1 MSDENKNNLPIEAG
15 DTVDEALDT
24 FNDIVSDLAISD
36 PIKKNFL
43 KALDRILC
51 AVIDIPVQRLEE
63 GPAERRAILEERI
76 KFIRAVNAQNIQH
89 IEADP
94 EFAQRASR
102 TFTHRILRER
112 LNLEKVFSFVI
123 DIFKKKKYDETAN
136 QQADN
141 EAGKTINPD
150 WFNVFEKEASQKS
163 DEDMQRRFAEVLA
176 GEIVSP
182 GSHSIKAVKVL
193 GNMDQNIAELFQRVC
208 SMSVVAEDLPNKEVL
223 DIRMLSLGKDPGQNE
238 LWGYGLG
245 FNDFL
250 MLSEYDLV
258 IPNYNTLYRYEN
270 CILKEEKNT
279 AKPFRA
285 NPFRH
290 QGKYWILEPSPER
303 VEKNEL
309 RLSGVQLSYVGSQLF
324 HIIEQFPTH
333 QYTRDLKDFFAKQQL
348 QMVQVAIR
356 SDGQHIISRRI

>member
-24 FNDIVSDLAISD
+24 FNDIVSDLAIPD

-112 LNLEKVFSFVI
+112 FNLEKVFGFVV
-123 DIFKKKKYDETAN
+123 DIFKKKKYDETAS

-176 GEIVSP
+176 GEIESP
-182 GSHSIKAVKVL
+182 GSHSIKAVKAL
-193 GNMDQNIAELFQRVC
+193 GNMDQNIAELFQKVC
-208 SMSVVAEDLPNKEVL
+208 SMSVVFENLVNKSIVDLRVPSL
-223 DIRMLSLGKDPGQNE
+223 DRTTGQNGLLE
-238 LWGYGLG
+238 YGLG
-245 FNDFL
+245 FKEIL
-250 MLSEYDLV
+250 ILIEYDLV
-258 IPNYNTLYRYEN
+258 AANYDTRYNYLN
-270 CILKEEKNT
+270 CIWDKKKNS
-279 AKPFRA
+279 A
-285 NPFRH
+285 NPFKH
-290 QGKYWILEPSPER
+290 QGQYWILEPSPEE
-303 VEKNEL
+303 EKKSEF
-309 RLSGVQLSYVGSQLF
+309 RLSGVRFSHVGSQLF
-324 HIIEQFPTH
+324 HIVDQIPTQ
-333 QYTRDLKDFFAKQQL
+333 QYTKDLKDFFAKQQL
-348 QMVQVAIR
+348 QMVKVAI
-356 SDGQHIISRRI
+356 

>member
-1 MSDENKNNLPIEAG
+1 MSDEKQDKLPVEAG

-24 FNDIVSDLAISD
+24 FNDIVSDLAIPD

-51 AVIDIPVQRLEE
+51 AVIDIPAQRLEE

-94 EFAQRASR
+94 EFAHRASR

-112 LNLEKVFSFVI
+112 FNLEKVFSFVV

-136 QQADN
+136 QQTDN

-150 WFNVFEKEASQKS
+150 WFNIFEKEASQKS

-182 GSHSIKAVKVL
+182 GSHSVKTIKAL
-193 GNMDQNIAELFQRVC
+193 GNMDQDIAELFQRFC
-208 SMSVVAEDLPNKEVL
+208 SMSVVLENLFDKSIH
-223 DIRMLSLGKDPGQNE
+223 DIRVPALDKNPGQNE
-238 LWGYGLG
+238 LQEYGLNFG
-245 FNDFL
+245 EIL
-250 MLSEYDLV
+250 MLIEYDLV
-258 IPNYNTLYRYEN
+258 VPDHNTWYDYQP
-270 CILKEEKNT
+270 CIWDKKKDEGY
-279 AKPFRA
+279 PFQ
-285 NPFRH
+285 H
-290 QGKYWILEPSPER
+290 QGQYWVLEPSPEQ

-309 RLSGVQLSYVGSQLF
+309 RLSGVKLSHVGSQLF
-324 HIIEQFPTH
+324 HIIEQIPTQ
-333 QYTRDLKDFFAKQQL
+333 QYTKDLKEFFAKQQL
-348 QMVQVAIR
+348 QMVEVSIQSAGQVITWNK
-356 SDGQHIISRRI
+356 I